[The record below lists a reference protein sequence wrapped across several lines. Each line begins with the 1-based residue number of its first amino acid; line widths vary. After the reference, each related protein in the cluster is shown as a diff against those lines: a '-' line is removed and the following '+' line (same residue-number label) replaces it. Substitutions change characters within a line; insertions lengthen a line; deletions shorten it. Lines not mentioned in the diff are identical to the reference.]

1 MQTKKQTQQE
11 VLLLLSS
18 EIARIRG
25 KEDMLNLIRN
35 SLKQYIDFDDSFI
48 MQYYNDTRTC
58 KSYIFHV
65 EKGRKENVEFN
76 RQLDIEYPVDDD
88 SVIDYV
94 TPVVQ
99 NVTSL
104 LLAGNSEV
112 SFIHRTGIKKFI
124 SLKLIEGNKMI
135 GLFVL
140 LSEKN
145 NSFTKGALDLLK
157 KITPQIAIATANI
170 IANEE
175 IAKREEEKNLLLSL
189 SQEIAALKSREDLFH
204 VVNKKIKKLFSI
216 QEFGFSKIDET
227 GKTFS
232 ALVMD
237 IGEIIS
243 SHSDYDKTIATEF
256 SVEDPLFN
264 EVINAEDPVLYEVE
278 ELAKKTDMPAYVYFW
293 KKSGIQRVLIAAL
306 RAGGSVIGTAIF
318 ILEKNALINTNNFL
332 LKGVCS
338 QLAVAVSNILANEKV
353 QKREEEKS
361 ILLSLSNE
369 IAALKSR
376 EDLSRVVNTK
386 IMTLFSLEEFGI
398 AQIDEGGET
407 YSAFTLEFTD
417 RTKQFSDYTS
427 ITTARYSI
435 HDPICSQILQ
445 SEEPLLID
453 VDDVI
458 NQTDMPAY
466 VAFWKKAGFKYYLA
480 VRLRVGGINIG
491 YVIFHLAYK
500 GAVDPK
506 SILLRGTCAQLA
518 VVVSNILANEKILE
532 REAEKTRLLEFS
544 NAMAST
550 RDRNALGGILKKQL
564 IELFSNINN
573 YILYGFSE
581 DKKYYFP
588 LLIDSEAE
596 SLYRHHNV
604 EFYRKMRTNSQI
616 NDGILEN
623 ILSEGRP
630 IEFTIEERFKDP
642 KASTAYT
649 SIMKKIGVSKINGI
663 PIILDHTIIAI
674 LFLSTGNSFFNSEA
688 PLFKSICSQI
698 AIAVA
703 SIISDDELLRREKE
717 KTRLLD
723 FSNSMASARDK
734 QMLAKVLKSQLKD
747 LFGIEDYVIHALS
760 KDKKTHRP
768 VLFDNEADF
777 AQHPDF
783 QKLIHIDTDVND
795 GVFNKILAGDDLVA
809 FNVEEW
815 FDSSTPPAYSNAA
828 KAIDLKRM
836 AGVPIKLGSENIAV
850 MNFRKDGISPFTFQ
864 RPLFKSICSQLAIS
878 ISNIMAND
886 EINGREAEKSLLL
899 EFSNALASVRDK
911 YIFAKILKQQLMK
924 LFSIE
929 DYVINILSEDQ
940 QTVIR
945 FLYDIENEIFKKK
958 EFLKLLDIP
967 INVNDGV
974 FNKILESDV
983 PVTFKVEEWA
993 TWKNPPVYLAA
1004 AIETGLRN
1012 LTGMRLQLGEKNIAF
1027 ISLKHDDFGLLPS
1040 QLPFLKSICS
1050 QITIAVSN
1058 IIANEKVN
1066 EQLVEIEQY
1075 KEQLEEEK
1083 IYLKEEIETA
1093 HNYSEIIGES
1103 PEIKKVFRMVT
1114 QVASSDSTVLL
1125 LGETGTGKELI
1136 ARAIHNASPRKNK
1149 LMIKINCAAL
1159 PANLIESELFGH
1171 ERGSFTGAFERR
1183 IGKFELANN
1192 GTLFLD
1198 EIGEMPLEL
1207 QVKLLRALQE
1217 KEIER
1222 IGGKTTIKTDVR
1234 IIAATNRDL
1243 EKLMEEGKFRSDLY
1257 YRLNIFP
1264 IQLPPLRKRREDI
1277 SQLASHFILR
1287 FSKKAGKKITNFSNK
1302 ALEQLQ
1308 QYDWPGNIRELEH
1321 LIERSVLLTT
1331 GDAIKELDLPNKKS
1345 RTVTEPGS
1353 ESFKIQTIFENEKEY
1368 ILKILKH
1375 VNGQIAGEGGAAE
1388 ILGIPP
1394 STLNSRIKKLGI
1406 RKEHHG

>member
-1 MQTKKQTQQE
+1 MLDKEQKQDNILFALNNQI
-11 VLLLLSS
+11 V
-18 EIARIRG
+18 RIRG
-25 KEDMLNLIRN
+25 KEDMLFLVRN
-35 SLKQYIDFDDSFI
+35 SLKQFIPFDDSFI
-48 MQYYNDTRTC
+48 LRYNKNNRTC
-58 KSYIFHV
+58 RPYIFHA
-65 EKGRKENVEFN
+65 EKGRSANAEFENNVN
-76 RQLDIEYPVDDD
+76 TEYPIDDD
-88 SVIDYV
+88 SITDLD

-99 NVTSL
+99 DVELLFQGGNKNV
-104 LLAGNSEV
+104 A
-112 SFIHRTGIKKFI
+112 FIHHTGIKEYVV
-124 SLKLIEGNKMI
+124 LKLVEGNELI

-140 LSEKN
+140 LSENKN
-145 NSFTKGALDLLK
+145 TFNKEAIELLK
-157 KITPQIAIATANI
+157 KLSYPISIATANI
-170 IANEE
+170 IANED
-175 IAKREEEKNLLLSL
+175 IVNREEEKNMLISL
-189 SQEIAALKSREDLFH
+189 SNEIAALKNREDLFH

-216 QEFGFSKIDET
+216 QEFGFSKIDEG

-243 SHSDYDKTIATEF
+243 SHSDYDKTIATSF
-256 SVEDPLFN
+256 SVVDPLFI

-278 ELAKKTDMPAYVYFW
+278 ELAKKKDMPAYVYFW
-293 KKSGIQRVLIAAL
+293 KNSGIQRVLIAAL
-306 RAGGSVIGTAIF
+306 RAGGSVIGTAVF

-376 EDLSRVVNTK
+376 KDLSRVVNTK

-453 VDDVI
+453 VDEVVK
-458 NQTDMPAY
+458 QSDMPAY

-491 YVIFHLAYK
+491 YAIFHLADK

-506 SILLRGTCAQLA
+506 SILLRGICAQLA
-518 VVVSNILANEKILE
+518 VAVSNILANEKILE
-532 REAEKTRLLEFS
+532 REIEKTRLLEFS
-544 NAMAST
+544 NAMASV
-550 RDRNALGGILKKQL
+550 RDRQTLAKILKNQL
-564 IELFSNINN
+564 NE
-573 YILYGFSE
+573 
-581 DKKYYFP
+581 
-588 LLIDSEAE
+588 
-596 SLYRHHNV
+596 
-604 EFYRKMRTNSQI
+604 
-616 NDGILEN
+616 
-623 ILSEGRP
+623 
-630 IEFTIEERFKDP
+630 
-642 KASTAYT
+642 
-649 SIMKKIGVSKINGI
+649 
-663 PIILDHTIIAI
+663 
-674 LFLSTGNSFFNSEA
+674 
-688 PLFKSICSQI
+688 
-698 AIAVA
+698 
-703 SIISDDELLRREKE
+703 
-717 KTRLLD
+717 
-723 FSNSMASARDK
+723 
-734 QMLAKVLKSQLKD
+734 
-747 LFGIEDYVIHALS
+747 LFGIEDYVIHVLS

-768 VLFDNEADF
+768 VLFDDEADF

-783 QKLIHIDTDVND
+783 QKLIHVDTDVND
-795 GVFNKILAGDDLVA
+795 GVFNKILASEELVA
-809 FNVEEW
+809 FNVEDW
-815 FDSSTPPAYSNAA
+815 FNSPTPPVYSEAA
-828 KAIDLKRM
+828 KAVNIERM
-836 AGVPIKLGSENIAV
+836 AGVSIKLGQENIAV
-850 MNFRKDGISPFTFQ
+850 MNFRKDGLNPFTFQ
-864 RPLFKSICSQLAIS
+864 KPLFKSICSQLAIT
-878 ISNIMAND
+878 ISNITAND
-886 EINGREAEKSLLL
+886 EIRGREEEKSMLL
-899 EFSNALASVRDK
+899 EFSNAIASVRDK
-911 YIFAKILKQQLMK
+911 YIFAKILKQQLTK

-929 DYVINILSEDQ
+929 DYVINILSEDEQ
-940 QTVIR
+940 NVIR

-967 INVNDGV
+967 ININDGV
-974 FNKILESDV
+974 FDKILASDV

-993 TWKNPPVYLAA
+993 NWKKPPVYHEA
-1004 AIETGLRN
+1004 AIATGLRN

-1027 ISLKHDDFGLLPS
+1027 ISLKHGDFGLLPS

-1083 IYLKEEIETA
+1083 TYLKEEIETA

-1234 IIAATNRDL
+1234 IIAATNRNL

-1277 SQLASHFILR
+1277 SQLASHFIMR

-1331 GDAIKELDLPNKKS
+1331 GNTIKELDLPNKKS
-1345 RTVTEPGS
+1345 GSVTESGS

-1406 RKEHHG
+1406 RKEHRG